1 LTIADAATGDR
12 VAEAGDR
19 NGGDTAALRAVL
31 GSFASGVTVVTT
43 AVDGWLHGMTANAF
57 SSLSLD
63 PPLVL
68 VCVRKTARMHGL
80 IERGGAFAVNILS
93 EGQEETAR
101 YFATRGRPAEAEFA
115 AIPHVAG
122 VLGLPLLLGTA
133 GAWSAI
139 CTRRTMAATTPSTWA
154 WWCRLRRIPTAG
166 RCCTIRASMCPG
178 RPTTRGAMARTSK
191 SGERRRATG
200 LVRLLGVP

>member
-1 LTIADAATGDR
+1 MTIADAATGDR

-19 NGGDTAALRAVL
+19 NGDDTAALRAVL

-133 GAWSAI
+133 GRLE
-139 CTRRTMAATTPSTWA
+139 CQLHAAHD
-154 WWCRLRRIPTAG
+154 G
-166 RCCTIRASMCPG
+166 GDHTIYV
-178 RPTTRGAMARTSK
+178 
-191 SGERRRATG
+191 G
-200 LVRLLGVP
+200 LVVQAQADPQRRPLLYHQGQYVSWPVGDTEGDGRDEQER

>member
-1 LTIADAATGDR
+1 

-80 IERGGAFAVNILS
+80 IGRGGAFAVNILS

-133 GAWSAI
+133 GRLE
-139 CTRRTMAATTPSTWA
+139 CQLHAAHD
-154 WWCRLRRIPTAG
+154 G
-166 RCCTIRASMCPG
+166 GDHTIYV
-178 RPTTRGAMARTSK
+178 
-191 SGERRRATG
+191 G
-200 LVRLLGVP
+200 LVVQAQADPQRRPLLYHQGQYVPWPADDTGGDGQDQEER